1 MTTLFLVLQVV
12 FAVIIT
18 ISVLLQKSSSIGLGA
33 YSGSNE
39 SLFGA
44 KGPAGF
50 LAKFTAA
57 MGILFVI
64 NTLVL
69 AYFYQQ
75 DAKSSVV
82 DRVKIEANATKSVP
96 NAVPGVPSIPASGAK
111 PNFAPASTE
120 SNSIISG
127 ETNATDTKI
136 EAPAAPATDTTAAS
150 APARSQASSAAS
162 DTNAS
167 AASADQNTTK

>member
-127 ETNATDTKI
+127 ESNATDMKI
-136 EAPAAPATDTTAAS
+136 EAPAAPVTDTAAAS
-150 APARSQASSAAS
+150 APARSQASSTAS

>member
-18 ISVLLQKSSSIGLGA
+18 VSVLLQKSSSIGLGA

-50 LAKFTAA
+50 LAKFTAF

-75 DAKSSVV
+75 DAKTSVV

-96 NAVPGVPSIPASGAK
+96 NAVPGVPSIPAPGAK

-120 SNSIISG
+120 ANPVNSS
-127 ETNATDTKI
+127 EANSTAPKI
-136 EAPAAPATDTTAAS
+136 EAPAAPATDTTA
-150 APARSQASSAAS
+150 PAESQASSAAS

>member
-1 MTTLFLVLQVV
+1 MTALFLVLQVV

-18 ISVLLQKSSSIGLGA
+18 VSVLLQKSSSIGLGA

-50 LAKFTAA
+50 LAKFTAF

-75 DAKSSVV
+75 DAKTSVV

-96 NAVPGVPSIPASGAK
+96 NAVPGVPSIPAPGAK
-111 PNFAPASTE
+111 SNFAPTSTE
-120 SNSIISG
+120 ASPVNSS
-127 ETNATDTKI
+127 EANSTAPKI
-136 EAPAAPATDTTAAS
+136 EAPAAPATDTAA
-150 APARSQASSAAS
+150 PTESQASSAAS

>member
-64 NTLVL
+64 DTLVL

-127 ETNATDTKI
+127 ESNATDTKI
-136 EAPAAPATDTTAAS
+136 EAPAAPATGTTA
-150 APARSQASSAAS
+150 PAESQASS
-162 DTNAS
+162 DINAS

>member
-1 MTTLFLVLQVV
+1 
-12 FAVIIT
+12 
-18 ISVLLQKSSSIGLGA
+18 
-33 YSGSNE
+33 
-39 SLFGA
+39 
-44 KGPAGF
+44 
-50 LAKFTAA
+50 

-120 SNSIISG
+120 SNPVNSS
-127 ETNATDTKI
+127 EVNSTAPKI
-136 EAPAAPATDTTAAS
+136 EAPAAPATDTAAAS
-150 APARSQASSAAS
+150 APAQLQASS

-167 AASADQNTTK
+167 AASADQNATK

>member
-82 DRVKIEANATKSVP
+82 DRVKIETNATKSGP

-120 SNSIISG
+120 SNFIISG

-150 APARSQASSAAS
+150 APAQSQASS

-167 AASADQNTTK
+167 ATSADQNTTK

>member
-18 ISVLLQKSSSIGLGA
+18 VSVLLQKSSSIGLGA

-50 LAKFTAA
+50 LAKFTAF

-75 DAKSSVV
+75 DAKTSVV

-96 NAVPGVPSIPASGAK
+96 NAVPGVPSIPAPGAK
-111 PNFAPASTE
+111 SNFAPTSTE
-120 SNSIISG
+120 ANPVNSS
-127 ETNATDTKI
+127 EANSTAPKI
-136 EAPAAPATDTTAAS
+136 EAPVAPATDTTA
-150 APARSQASSAAS
+150 PAESQASSAAS

-167 AASADQNTTK
+167 AVSADQNTTK